1 MRFVYVN
8 CYIFQVVYV
17 TATAPYIFLT
27 IMFIRG
33 LTLDGAV
40 DGIVYY
46 VTPDFEKL
54 LHHEVIYDYIFSYFL
69 TKTC

>member
-1 MRFVYVN
+1 M
-8 CYIFQVVYV
+8 YI

-27 IMFIRG
+27 VMLVRG

-40 DGIVYY
+40 DGIKYY

-54 LHHEVIYDYIFSYFL
+54 SNYEVSDFL
-69 TKTC
+69 KSDLNCIMKEKKNF

>member
-1 MRFVYVN
+1 M
-8 CYIFQVVYV
+8 YI

-27 IMFIRG
+27 VMLVRG

-40 DGIVYY
+40 DGIKYY

-54 LHHEVIYDYIFSYFL
+54 SNYEVSGFL
-69 TKTC
+69 ISDLNCIMKIKKT